1 MANQSPVIPSG
12 SEESA
17 FVCLSLIP
25 ALVLAI
31 ILAGCSTPK
40 PPARVFI
47 DPGLAPLIPPDTTVL
62 AGVRVDLLSKHPAF
76 ALLSSQR
83 AIRRFAEITGID
95 PAKSLWQV
103 LFVSNGHAGLLL
115 GRGKFAN
122 ELMAP
127 DVSRYGAAGGRFDY
141 KGLSMIGS
149 EQDAMMFI
157 NSTTT
162 VIGPAPALRA
172 LVDARPLMHDVPQR
186 FAPLLAAIPLESE
199 VWGAYAGGPVDL
211 DLPGNLVNL
220 RNVFAMLESG
230 TFYATVDMQLHVTA
244 AGASPTEQRAQELHD
259 ALQGLMALEQIRGEV
274 SREGN
279 RVKLRADTGF

>member
-1 MANQSPVIPSG
+1 MAIFLAAC
-12 SEESA
+12 SA
-17 FVCLSLIP
+17 P
-25 ALVLAI
+25 R
-31 ILAGCSTPK
+31 
-40 PPARVFI
+40 PPTRVFI

-62 AGVRVDLLSKHPAF
+62 AGVRVDLLAKHPAF
-76 ALLSSQR
+76 AILASQR
-83 AIRRFAEITGID
+83 AIRRFTEITKID

-103 LFVSNGHAGLLL
+103 LFVSNGHASLLL

-172 LVDARPLMHDVPQR
+172 LVDERPLMHDVPQR

-211 DLPGNLVNL
+211 DFPGNLANL
-220 RNVFAMLESG
+220 RKVFKMVESG
-230 TFYATVDMQLHVTA
+230 IFYANAAVGLHLTA
-244 AGASPTEQRAQELHD
+244 AGTSPDEQRAQELHD
-259 ALQGLMALEQIRGEV
+259 ALQGLMALAQIRGEV

-279 RVKLRADTGF
+279 RVELHAGVGFPQSGTR

>member
-1 MANQSPVIPSG
+1 M
-12 SEESA
+12 
-17 FVCLSLIP
+17 
-25 ALVLAI
+25 
-31 ILAGCSTPK
+31 
-40 PPARVFI
+40 FI

-62 AGVRVDLLSKHPAF
+62 AGVRVDLLAKHPAF

-83 AIRRFAEITGID
+83 AIRRFTEITKID

-103 LFVSNGHAGLLL
+103 LFVSNGHGSLLL

-127 DVSRYGAAGGRFDY
+127 DVSRYGAAAGRFDY

-149 EQDAMMFI
+149 EQDAMIFI

-172 LVDARPLMHDVPQR
+172 LVDERPQMHDVPRQ

-199 VWGAYAGGPVDL
+199 IWGAYAGGPVDV
-211 DLPGNLVNL
+211 DLPGNLANL
-220 RNVFAMLESG
+220 RNVFGMLQSG
-230 TFYATVDMQLHVTA
+230 IFYATVDVQLHVMAEGT
-244 AGASPTEQRAQELHD
+244 SPTDERAQELHD
-259 ALQGLMALEQIRGEV
+259 ALQGLMAIAQIRGEV

-279 RVKLRADTGF
+279 RVKLQSDAGL

>member
-1 MANQSPVIPSG
+1 MPV
-12 SEESA
+12 
-17 FVCLSLIP
+17 
-25 ALVLAI
+25 LVLAVV
-31 ILAGCSTPK
+31 LMSCSAPK

-62 AGVRVDLLSKHPAF
+62 AGVRVDLLAKHPAF
-76 ALLSSQR
+76 AILASQR
-83 AIRRFAEITGID
+83 AIRRFAEITKIE

-103 LFVSNGHAGLLL
+103 LFVSNGHASLLL

-162 VIGPAPALRA
+162 VIGPAPALRV
-172 LVDARPLMHDVPQR
+172 LVDERPLMHDVPQR
-186 FAPLLAAIPLESE
+186 FAPLLATIPLESE
-199 VWGAYAGGPVDL
+199 VWGAYTGGPVEL
-211 DLPGNLVNL
+211 DFPGNLANL
-220 RNVFAMLESG
+220 RNVFGMLESG
-230 TFYATVDMQLHVTA
+230 VFYATADVRVHVTA
-244 AGASPTEQRAQELHD
+244 EGTSPTDEHAQELHD
-259 ALQGLMALEQIRGEV
+259 ALQGLMALAQIRGEV
-274 SREGN
+274 SRDGN
-279 RVKLRADTGF
+279 RVKLQADAGL